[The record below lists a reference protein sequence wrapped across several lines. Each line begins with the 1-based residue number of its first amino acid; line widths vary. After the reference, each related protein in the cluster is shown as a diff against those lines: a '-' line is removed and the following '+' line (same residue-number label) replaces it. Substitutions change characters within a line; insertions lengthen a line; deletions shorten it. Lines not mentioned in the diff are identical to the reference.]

1 MTPSPMTIDAGQLAS
16 DALRVFEQR
25 RISRIVCVEGTK
37 AVGLLAWHNL
47 LEHKV
52 A

>member
-1 MTPSPMTIDAGQLAS
+1 MTAAPLTIDAGQLAS
-16 DALRVFEQR
+16 EALRVFEQR
-25 RISRIVCVEGTK
+25 RISRIVCVDGTR

>member
-1 MTPSPMTIDAGQLAS
+1 
-16 DALRVFEQR
+16 VFEQR
-25 RISRIVCVEGTK
+25 RISRIVCVDGTR